1 VAELRGQ
8 PPAPLPML
16 TGLGVRWVGRWG
28 PEEVSRWKNSR

>member
-16 TGLGVRWVGRWG
+16 TGLGVRRWG